1 MVIASGRLTK
11 NANEAAKNI
20 TPAAKGLLKTDR
32 FVIPYRI
39 YENKGPHI
47 ICINGVQQ
55 SMAMWQTFISRFSR
69 DYRITLFDFPHQGKA
84 EIVSGPTQASFEEQ
98 VGILKAVME
107 ETNVKPDA
115 IMCAASWGG
124 VVAVAFAAKYP
135 QLVKRLVLAS
145 LGTRPNQNMVKII
158 QQGASV
164 ALHNRE
170 AMAEIIIK
178 SFGRDLPERIK
189 EAIVRQFKSM
199 KEENLRAFYEHGLFV
214 ISSKRLSELVNL
226 KDIKAHTVLLNGE
239 RDTIIDLEDVKFL
252 AAQIPSCE
260 LRIIKDAGH
269 FLHMEREDIM
279 DVYAE
284 ILSSCGHKS
293 KK

>member
-1 MVIASGRLTK
+1 MVITSGRLKK
-11 NANEAAKNI
+11 NASEAAQNI
-20 TPAAKGLLKTDR
+20 TPAAKGLLKTGR

-84 EIVSGPTQASFEEQ
+84 EIVSGPAQASFEEQ

-135 QLVKRLVLAS
+135 QLVRRLVLAS

-170 AMAEIIIK
+170 AMAEIILK
-178 SFGRDLPERIK
+178 SFGKDLPERIK

-279 DVYAE
+279 DVYAD